1 MEIRNN
7 KKKEEILKYGRYLEK
22 YIYSLMKIKTKN
34 SLYSKIVPVEMS
46 SYKHGL
52 LMKKRKKEVIKNEEA
67 DECSQ
72 IQMTK
77 SQINKVI
84 SKVKEIYNKL
94 VSMDVHL
101 KYKEKTNSFEINK
114 KNLPLV
120 FPFKDIFDKDIF
132 PWYSINFNDVTPKM
146 AYNCIGNLCSDEY
159 LFTKIV
165 LGVNLNKEK
174 SEENERK
181 ASKDCEPNLKN
192 GKNEKRRKE
201 QKKTSSKLSQQN
213 EEEYN
218 SYCYCQRQYNSTN
231 TYMIAC
237 SNESS
242 CLYNGWFHPL
252 CVPELRNLLKE
263 EIENEN
269 FSFTCKACKPCKV
282 NEEDGIELERRDR
295 EGSNVSELYK
305 KSLNNSNDYE
315 KENENEKK
323 EENNEN
329 IDMDMDVNKY
339 QSEVYDVKIIE

>member
-1 MEIRNN
+1 
-7 KKKEEILKYGRYLEK
+7 
-22 YIYSLMKIKTKN
+22 MKTKTKN
-34 SLYSKIVPVEMS
+34 SLYSKIVPVEMT

-52 LMKKRKKEVIKNEEA
+52 LMKKRKKEVIKNEEV
-67 DECSQ
+67 DDCSH

-77 SQINKVI
+77 TQINKVI

-94 VSMDVHL
+94 VSMDVYL
-101 KYKEKTNSFEINK
+101 KYKEKTDSFEINK
-114 KNLPLV
+114 KTIPLV

-132 PWYSINFNDVTPKM
+132 PWYSITFNDITPKM

-181 ASKDCEPNLKN
+181 AGKDCEPTKN
-192 GKNEKRRKE
+192 GKNAKRRKE
-201 QKKTSSKLSQQN
+201 QKTTSSKLSPQN
-213 EEEYN
+213 DEEKYN

-269 FSFTCKACKPCKV
+269 FSFTCKACKASKV
-282 NEEDGIELERRDR
+282 NEEEVIGLDNREI
-295 EGSNVSELYK
+295 EGSSISELYK
-305 KSLNNSNDYE
+305 NSLNNNNDYE
-315 KENENEKK
+315 KENENE
-323 EENNEN
+323 NDEN
-329 IDMDMDVNKY
+329 IDIDMDNNKS